1 MGPFSSDKWFVCHGI
16 GSTVHF
22 VKLTAGNILTTGQ
35 PNVEEFDDETSALT
49 RAKALGYEEENIITS
64 EKLGELP

>member
-22 VKLTAGNILTTGQ
+22 VELTAGSKLTTGQ
-35 PNVEEFDDETSALT
+35 SNVEEFDDETSALT
-49 RAKALGYEEENIITS
+49 RAKALGYEEENIITP
-64 EKLGELP
+64 EELGELP

>member
-22 VKLTAGNILTTGQ
+22 VELTAGSKLTTGQ
-35 PNVEEFDDETSALT
+35 PNSEEFNDKASALT
-49 RAKALGYEEENIITS
+49 RAKALGYEEEDVITYD
-64 EKLGELP
+64 ELGELP